1 MAKKWLKAKIMA
13 VFTLNGHI
21 ESIKYTE
28 SSVFVFVS
36 EVCNGYRDG
45 SGRVV
50 DNEVL
55 VWRVLFP
62 NGMRSYISKYFAK
75 GMLVNIYGTPR
86 PYAKDHDGN
95 MVDGYTI
102 LGKNIDRAAYQ
113 RTSTRIEKKM
123 IRDSQLSSDE
133 QPDLDAYNKPDF

>member
-1 MAKKWLKAKIMA
+1 MAEKRLKSKVMA

-45 SGRVV
+45 SGRIV

-123 IRDSQLSSDE
+123 IRDSQLNSDE

>member
-1 MAKKWLKAKIMA
+1 MA

-21 ESIKYTE
+21 EGIKYTE

-45 SGRVV
+45 SGRIV